1 MDTNTLLWIIAA
13 FVALAAFSML
23 GQALAMFGIYK
34 RVKSIQDQV
43 TPLVPRAEAVLANA
57 KETLE
62 VTRKQVQEVSTRTTQ
77 ILDTTKTQMARFD
90 EAMTDVAARAKVQ
103 MDKAE
108 LVIDDTMNRVHETVT
123 LVHSGVVKPIKEI
136 NGLVNGVRAGMSAL
150 LGGNRRTNVVTA
162 TQDEEMFI

>member
-23 GQALAMFGIYK
+23 GQALAMFGIYR

-43 TPLVPRAEAVLANA
+43 GPLVPRAEAVLANA
-57 KETLE
+57 KDTLE

-77 ILDTTKTQMARFD
+77 ILDTTKSQMARFD
-90 EAMTDVAARAKVQ
+90 EAMTEVATRAKVQ

-108 LVIDDTMNRVHETVT
+108 LVIDDTMNRVHETVS

-150 LGGNRRTNVVTA
+150 LGGSRRTNVVTA

>member
-43 TPLVPRAEAVLANA
+43 SPLVPRAEAVLANA

>member
-43 TPLVPRAEAVLANA
+43 SPLVPRAEAVLANA

-136 NGLVNGVRAGMSAL
+136 NGLV
-150 LGGNRRTNVVTA
+150 
-162 TQDEEMFI
+162 

>member
-1 MDTNTLLWIIAA
+1 MAA
-13 FVALAAFSML
+13 FVGLAALSML
-23 GQALAMFGIYK
+23 SQAIAMFGIYR

-43 TPLVPRAEAVLANA
+43 GPLVPQAEAVLANA
-57 KETLE
+57 KDTLD

-77 ILDTTKTQMARFD
+77 ILDSTKAQMVRFD

-123 LVHSGVVKPIKEI
+123 LVHTGVVKPIKEI
-136 NGLVNGVRAGMSAL
+136 NGLVSGVRAGMSAL
-150 LGGNRRTNVVTA
+150 LGGNRRTSVVTA